1 VSSLVPPVLWHP
13 NLSNHFATNSLH
25 SVAMTYY
32 GVPINL
38 LREVYVSFLALKD
51 RLWAFLKYRQLMASM
66 NRFADVTDEQLD
78 EAGRTCIICR
88 DEMHKEDCKQ
98 LPACQHLFHKSCLR
112 EWLCQQQ
119 TCPTCRSDISTMDD
133 DDEHEHHHDNAAA
146 AAAADRN
153 HVEEPEQLEVQNDD
167 PVDERE
173 AWEEN
178 AAVQGDN
185 NDDSDSEE
193 EENVIEFVVE
203 QDTTNNEEDNVG
215 RLDKKVRF
223 IEQTAADND
232 YYPLPALF
240 RVVREAG
247 APVWNVENDTPF
259 EIRSV
264 PFGVVV
270 LCKELKE
277 QSIDGAQ
284 TVMLRIPDGWIPEDS
299 VLHVHSLK

>member
-1 VSSLVPPVLWHP
+1 
-13 NLSNHFATNSLH
+13 
-25 SVAMTYY
+25 MTYY

-133 DDEHEHHHDNAAA
+133 EKDEHEHEHNHNHVF
-146 AAAADRN
+146 AADRN
-153 HVEEPEQLEVQNDD
+153 HVDEPEQREVHNNDPVNERELLEENEEVQD
-167 PVDERE
+167 
-173 AWEEN
+173 
-178 AAVQGDN
+178 
-185 NDDSDSEE
+185 DDSTTEGAEDDKHAEE
-193 EENVIEFVVE
+193 EEEIPEFVDE
-203 QDTTNNEEDNVG
+203 QDTPNKEQ
-215 RLDKKVRF
+215 DKKVQF
-223 IEQTAADND
+223 IEQTVADDD
-232 YYPLPALF
+232 YHSLPALF
-240 RVVREAG
+240 RVVQEAG
-247 APVWNVENDTPF
+247 APVWIFGDDERF
-259 EIRSV
+259 EMRTV

-277 QSIDGAQ
+277 QPMNGAP

>member
-1 VSSLVPPVLWHP
+1 
-13 NLSNHFATNSLH
+13 
-25 SVAMTYY
+25 MTYY

-133 DDEHEHHHDNAAA
+133 DDDEHVHVHDNAVAAA
-146 AAAADRN
+146 AAGRN
-153 HVEEPEQLEVQNDD
+153 HVEEPEQQEVQNDE
-167 PVDERE
+167 PVDEHE

-178 AAVQGDN
+178 TAVQDDN
-185 NDDSDSEE
+185 NSDSDSEE
-193 EENVIEFVVE
+193 EENVIEFVDE
-203 QDTTNNEEDNVG
+203 QDTSNNEEDSASHS
-215 RLDKKVRF
+215 DKKVRF
-223 IEQTAADND
+223 VDQPAADND
-232 YYPLPALF
+232 YHSLPALF
-240 RVVREAG
+240 RVVQEAG
-247 APVWNVENDTPF
+247 APVWNVDNDTLS
-259 EIRSV
+259 EVRTV

-270 LCKELKE
+270 LCRELKE
-277 QSIDGAQ
+277 QSMDGAP

>member
-1 VSSLVPPVLWHP
+1 
-13 NLSNHFATNSLH
+13 
-25 SVAMTYY
+25 MTYY

-66 NRFADVTDEQLD
+66 NRFSDVTDEQLD

-133 DDEHEHHHDNAAA
+133 DNDDHVHVHDNAVA

-153 HVEEPEQLEVQNDD
+153 RVEEPEQQEVENDE
-167 PVDERE
+167 PVDEPE
-173 AWEEN
+173 LWEEN
-178 AAVQGDN
+178 AAVQDDN
-185 NDDSDSEE
+185 NSDSDSEE
-193 EENVIEFVVE
+193 EENVIEFVDE
-203 QDTTNNEEDNVG
+203 QDTSNEEDSAS
-215 RLDKKVRF
+215 RSDKKVRF
-223 IEQTAADND
+223 IEQTAAGND
-232 YYPLPALF
+232 YHSLPALF

-247 APVWNVENDTPF
+247 APVWNVGNDAPS
-259 EIRSV
+259 EMRNV

-277 QSIDGAQ
+277 QSMDGAP

-299 VLHVHSLK
+299 VLHVYSLK

>member
-1 VSSLVPPVLWHP
+1 
-13 NLSNHFATNSLH
+13 
-25 SVAMTYY
+25 MTYY

-133 DDEHEHHHDNAAA
+133 DDDDEDDEHDHHHDHHHDNAV
-146 AAAADRN
+146 AADRN
-153 HVEEPEQLEVQNDD
+153 HVEEPEAQNGD
-167 PVDERE
+167 PVDEHG

-178 AAVQGDN
+178 EELQDDN
-185 NDDSDSEE
+185 NSDSEG
-193 EENVIEFVVE
+193 EENVIEFVDY
-203 QDTTNNEEDNVG
+203 QDISHSEEDSAS
-215 RLDKKVRF
+215 RRDKKVRF
-223 IEQTAADND
+223 IDQSAADND
-232 YYPLPALF
+232 YHSLPALF

-247 APVWNVENDTPF
+247 APVWNVESDAPF

-277 QSIDGAQ
+277 QSMDGAQ

>member
-1 VSSLVPPVLWHP
+1 
-13 NLSNHFATNSLH
+13 
-25 SVAMTYY
+25 MTYY

-119 TCPTCRSDISTMDD
+119 TCPTCRSDISTMDND
-133 DDEHEHHHDNAAA
+133 NDEHVHVHDNAVAAA
-146 AAAADRN
+146 AAGRN
-153 HVEEPEQLEVQNDD
+153 HVEEPEQQEVQNDE
-167 PVDERE
+167 PVDEPE
-173 AWEEN
+173 LWEEN
-178 AAVQGDN
+178 AAVQDDN
-185 NDDSDSEE
+185 NSDSEE
-193 EENVIEFVVE
+193 EENVIEFVDE
-203 QDTTNNEEDNVG
+203 QDTSNEEDSAS

-232 YYPLPALF
+232 YHSLPALF

-247 APVWNVENDTPF
+247 APVWNVENDTPS
-259 EIRSV
+259 EMRNV

-277 QSIDGAQ
+277 QSMDGAP
-284 TVMLRIPDGWIPEDS
+284 TVMLSIPDGWIPEDS

>member
-1 VSSLVPPVLWHP
+1 
-13 NLSNHFATNSLH
+13 
-25 SVAMTYY
+25 MTYY

-133 DDEHEHHHDNAAA
+133 HHDHNHENGV
-146 AAAADRN
+146 AADRN
-153 HVEEPEQLEVQNDD
+153 RVDEPEQQEAPNDD
-167 PVDERE
+167 PGDEHE
-173 AWEEN
+173 MWEEHL
-178 AAVQGDN
+178 VLPR
-185 NDDSDSEE
+185 EE
-193 EENVIEFVVE
+193 EEEEIPEFVDE
-203 QDTTNNEEDNVG
+203 QDNRNEEDSASRPG
-215 RLDKKVRF
+215 KKAPFV
-223 IEQTAADND
+223 EQTAADND
-232 YYPLPALF
+232 YHSLPALF

-247 APVWNVENDTPF
+247 APVWDVGNDTSF
-259 EIRSV
+259 EMRTV

-277 QSIDGAQ
+277 LAIDGAQ